1 MVVEIYTPSVERL
14 KVSLKTQ
21 GREADLSKTR
31 QNLVRKCSH
40 FLWVIRQAT
49 DTDTARPRQYS
60 IVEKRQAYLE
70 LSYLCRT
77 FVSLWKWQGKP
88 TKARQGKCLRRHNH
102 SPKFLVRCCQGR
114 IEMMRT
120 RQGKSK
126 ARTCHSTTAD
136 GSRFYL
142 ELSYLC
148 RTFVSLN

>member
-1 MVVEIYTPSVERL
+1 MVAPFIGGNLPLTGGNTF
-14 KVSLKTQ
+14 VSLKTQ
-21 GREADLSKTR
+21 RHGKIYFVVEL
-31 QNLVRKCSH
+31 QG
-40 FLWVIRQAT
+40 
-49 DTDTARPRQYS
+49 TDTARPRQYS

-70 LSYLCRT
+70 LSYLCHT
-77 FVSLWKWQGKP
+77 FVLLWKWQGKP